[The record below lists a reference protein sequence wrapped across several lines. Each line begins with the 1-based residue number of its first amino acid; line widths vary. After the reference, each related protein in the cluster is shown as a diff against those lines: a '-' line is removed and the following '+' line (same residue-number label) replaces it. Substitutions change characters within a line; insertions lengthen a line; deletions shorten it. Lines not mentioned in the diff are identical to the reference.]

1 MLRRKMNF
9 ILLVFF
15 ALIFTACSSLKVS
28 TDYDTSFDI
37 RQLSTFHIIS
47 STDKL
52 RDTLTIN
59 RIDNALKNELIKKG
73 YRDTDKKSADFLVYY
88 HVNVTNKTQVVTEYQ
103 SMGMYPY
110 RYRGMMVP
118 TTRTY
123 NYDEGKLIV
132 DMLDPKNNNIIY
144 RISVKDELKSFDTPK
159 ERTAYINNVVAQML
173 KDFPK
178 K

>member
-1 MLRRKMNF
+1 
-9 ILLVFF
+9 
-15 ALIFTACSSLKVS
+15 
-28 TDYDTSFDI
+28 
-37 RQLSTFHIIS
+37 
-47 STDKL
+47 
-52 RDTLTIN
+52 
-59 RIDNALKNELIKKG
+59 
-73 YRDTDKKSADFLVYY
+73 
-88 HVNVTNKTQVVTEYQ
+88 
-103 SMGMYPY
+103 MGMYPY

-159 ERTAYINNVVAQML
+159 ERTAYINDVVAQML